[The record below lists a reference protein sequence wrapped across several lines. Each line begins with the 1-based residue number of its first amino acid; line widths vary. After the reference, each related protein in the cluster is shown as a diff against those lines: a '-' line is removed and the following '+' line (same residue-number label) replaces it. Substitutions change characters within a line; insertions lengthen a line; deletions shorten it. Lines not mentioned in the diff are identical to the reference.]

1 MKIIFLF
8 VFFVTQTLVS
18 NAQVDPELLYK
29 SFRQGERTNCA
40 SIALIKASL
49 EVYGLDSLF
58 ILGDK
63 NADGISV
70 ILKDGTSEKLSKTE
84 LELSRKSAGFVLMD
98 SSKESIQIY
107 EYAIL
112 TYAILAKHK
121 MTIEN
126 YNKFEDA
133 LTELEYGANASEVYK
148 YLGFRKNKEVVKHKR
163 FTGGNLCGLIAWSP
177 AHAVYSCN
185 GIMDYHGQKRNLWAK
200 YSGRLQIIK

>member
-1 MKIIFLF
+1 MKSIFLF
-8 VFFVTQTLVS
+8 FFAIQALVA

-58 ILGDK
+58 TVSNK
-63 NADGISV
+63 NADEINV
-70 ILKDGTSEKLSKTE
+70 ILKDGTSEKLSKIE
-84 LELSRKSAGFVLMD
+84 LDLSRNSAGFVLMD
-98 SSKESIQIY
+98 SSKESIQVY

-121 MTIEN
+121 MTIEK

-133 LTELEYGANASEVYK
+133 LTELEYGADASEVYK
-148 YLGFRKNKEVVKHKR
+148 YLGFRRNKEVVRHKR
-163 FTGGNLCGLIAWSP
+163 FTGGSLCGLIAWSP

-185 GIMDYHGQKRNLWAK
+185 GIMDYHGQKRNLWVK
-200 YSGRLQIIK
+200 YSGRIQIIK